1 MKIYCFREL
10 QDNGSFVFSRLF
22 AVVTERFLLFW
33 DIVFA
38 NVTQKRKNIY

>member
-22 AVVTERFLLFW
+22 AVVTECFLLFW